1 MKMSGLLNRRSTHL
15 AGIVGVLRQLP
26 AGAPAPRRL
35 GAKDVV
41 VLDLN
46 RTSAETAHA
55 VVDAGVAAVVH
66 VPRSGEERLP
76 RAAYRIL
83 AGSTVPVIEDADL
96 ADVPDGTRVRIDEGV
111 VYAVK
116 SDDELA
122 TGREAGSATL
132 LAEVDS
138 AENAYVESA
147 LAHLAN
153 ATEFL
158 SIEHQ
163 LLLDGEGLPQ
173 IDVDFVDRHVVVVT
187 GDEASKGQ
195 LADLKPFIREYRPVL
210 VGVDGGAELLRAARL
225 TADVVVATP
234 TEVSDEVLTDA
245 AVLVVP
251 ADRDGR
257 AEGLER
263 ITDLGVGATTFPAAA
278 TARDMALLLAF
289 HGGAE
294 MIVATGENRGLEN
307 AFSAASAPSST
318 MVDTAV
324 SARLVHAE
332 ACSTLYRSRGTGL
345 GLALIVLAALVA
357 VAVVVVA
364 RDSAQDLLIWAIE
377 TWNTFALWVQGLFR

>member
-1 MKMSGLLNRRSTHL
+1 MKMSGLLNRRSTDL

-225 TADVVVATP
+225 TADVVVAAP

-294 MIVATGENRGLEN
+294 MIVTTGENRGLEN